1 MTEAER
7 QAILSSAK
15 TFFRTRIAENHKAN
29 TEKLTSLS
37 KFNIN
42 PFTHKYLAQFAF
54 GDSSPE
60 SMAKALI
67 YPRVLGTSIST
78 TFGTQLQYFCNE
90 VLSSYA
96 STTSGIDI
104 EFIDAIDGRRK
115 YCQVKAGPTTI
126 NHDDVDTIKRHFTAI
141 RNLARTNHLDLNIT
155 DCIVGVFY
163 GTESSLSQSYKR
175 IDEEY
180 PVYVGKEFW
189 HRLTGD
195 SDFYYDLILIR
206 CFCLISQSHTDFRQT
221 QGSTADFFLI
231 IRFIVLRLKQIKQPF
246 QSIAHFF
253 LSKHLCVLLISP

>member
-1 MTEAER
+1 MLFMTEAER
-7 QAILSSAK
+7 QIILSRAK
-15 TFFRTRIAENHKAN
+15 NFFRTRIAENHKEN
-29 TEKLTSLS
+29 TEKLSSLS
-37 KFNIN
+37 KFNVN

-78 TFGTQLQYFCNE
+78 TFGTQLQFFCNE

-104 EFIDAIDGRRK
+104 EFIDALDGRKK

-126 NHDDVDTIKRHFTAI
+126 NHDDVDTIINHFGRI
-141 RNLARTNHLDLNIT
+141 RNLARTNHLNLNIT

-163 GTESSLSQSYKR
+163 GTEASICASYRK
-175 IDEEY
+175 INEQY
-180 PVYVGKEFW
+180 PVYVGAEFW

-195 SDFYYDLILIR
+195 AGFYYDLIDAFAEVADEMDSSLMINSLIHQ
-206 CFCLISQSHTDFRQT
+206 LASQIARE
-221 QGSTADFFLI
+221 QG
-231 IRFIVLRLKQIKQPF
+231 
-246 QSIAHFF
+246 
-253 LSKHLCVLLISP
+253 

>member
-78 TFGTQLQYFCNE
+78 TFGTQLQYS
-90 VLSSYA
+90 VSLS
-96 STTSGIDI
+96 
-104 EFIDAIDGRRK
+104 
-115 YCQVKAGPTTI
+115 TI
-126 NHDDVDTIKRHFTAI
+126 SEKRNGCAI
-141 RNLARTNHLDLNIT
+141 RR
-155 DCIVGVFY
+155 Y
-163 GTESSLSQSYKR
+163 
-175 IDEEY
+175 
-180 PVYVGKEFW
+180 
-189 HRLTGD
+189 
-195 SDFYYDLILIR
+195 
-206 CFCLISQSHTDFRQT
+206 DFR
-221 QGSTADFFLI
+221 
-231 IRFIVLRLKQIKQPF
+231 
-246 QSIAHFF
+246 
-253 LSKHLCVLLISP
+253 ISPHLPRRIFGFCS

>member
-7 QAILSSAK
+7 QQILSKAK
-15 TFFRTRIAENHKAN
+15 QFFKTRIAENHIAN
-29 TEKLTSLS
+29 TRKLSSLD

-60 SMAKALI
+60 SMAKALL

-104 EFIDAIDGRRK
+104 EFIDSFDGRRK

-126 NHDDVDTIKRHFTAI
+126 NHDDVDTIKNHFRAI

-163 GTESSLSQSYKR
+163 GTENPLSQSYKR
-175 IDEEY
+175 INEEY
-180 PVYVGKEFW
+180 PVYVGAEFW

-195 SDFYYDLILIR
+195 SNFYYDLINAFAEVADEMDSTELI
-206 CFCLISQSHTDFRQT
+206 QQ
-221 QGSTADFFLI
+221 
-231 IRFIVLRLKQIKQPF
+231 VLQNLANELR
-246 QSIAHFF
+246 
-253 LSKHLCVLLISP
+253 